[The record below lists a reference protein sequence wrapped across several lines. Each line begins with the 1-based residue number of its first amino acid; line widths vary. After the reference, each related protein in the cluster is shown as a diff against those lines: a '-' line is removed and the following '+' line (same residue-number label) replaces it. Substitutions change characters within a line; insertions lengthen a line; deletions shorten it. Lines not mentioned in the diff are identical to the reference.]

1 MKKGKVKLGVQN
13 VDGQQVEIRDS
24 CFHEVEDFIANNIHD
39 PAMLSTSVLAE
50 RFSYSPSQFSR
61 RFKAVAGK
69 SVKEYVIEAKME
81 KAKEL
86 LRIVN
91 LSIADIAYQLG
102 YTTPFYF
109 TNVFTKQNGISPS
122 AYRKKFSEFSR

>member
-1 MKKGKVKLGVQN
+1 MKKRKVNLGIQN
-13 VDGQQVEIRDS
+13 IDGEEVMIRDS
-24 CFHEVEDFIANNIHD
+24 CFHEVEEFIAENLHNASVI
-39 PAMLSTSVLAE
+39 STSALAE
-50 RFSYSPSQFSR
+50 RFNYSPSQFSR

-69 SVKEYVIEAKME
+69 SVKEYVIDVKMA

-91 LSIADIAYQLG
+91 LSISDIAYQLG
-102 YTTPFYF
+102 YTNPFYF

-122 AYRKKFSEFSR
+122 VYRRKFSEFNR